1 MAEVNRYTLEQIT
14 GAMGEALR
22 GLDADAAEFPR
33 LWRLFIEAT
42 VDKLKAL
49 PVEDPPPSIYHSNWP
64 TVAESGIVNAATVT
78 LSAPRQP
85 MKSDV

>member
-1 MAEVNRYTLEQIT
+1 MKQYTLEQVT
-14 GAMGEALR
+14 FCMGEALR

-49 PVEDPPPSIYHSNWP
+49 PIEDPPPSLYHAR
-64 TVAESGIVNAATVT
+64 V
-78 LSAPRQP
+78 P
-85 MKSDV
+85 MKAGD